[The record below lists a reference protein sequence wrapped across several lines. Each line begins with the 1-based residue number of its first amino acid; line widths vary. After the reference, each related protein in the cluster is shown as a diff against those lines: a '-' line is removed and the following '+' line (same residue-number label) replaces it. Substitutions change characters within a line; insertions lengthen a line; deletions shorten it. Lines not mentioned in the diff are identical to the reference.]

1 MKTLVMP
8 FLTAFLKK
16 TPLLSYMYLD
26 RINSTVYVFLV
37 RITVTVKFLEITTLK
52 IIFKI
57 LFLYKVVTMP
67 FYVLI
72 QST

>member
-1 MKTLVMP
+1 
-8 FLTAFLKK
+8 
-16 TPLLSYMYLD
+16 MYLD